1 MLGSPPVW
9 WKIGEAAP
17 DWLEK
22 DVAKDRPALSW
33 RFEADPFRED
43 CKENSV
49 TTHIHNN
56 MLKGINLDMGIIIL
70 GNMKIIEILNKVV
83 IKQILSFY
91 LCIQQA
97 WGIKSSTKT
106 ANLNIIN

>member
-49 TTHIHNN
+49 ITHIQNN
-56 MLKGINLDMGIIIL
+56 MLKGINLDMGIITL
-70 GNMKIIEILNKVV
+70 GNMKITVILNKVV
-83 IKQILSFY
+83 AKQILSFY
-91 LCIQQA
+91 LCNKHEA
-97 WGIKSSTKT
+97 
-106 ANLNIIN
+106 